1 MPDTQQLSQLRTSAR
16 RYADMEDSEFVTD
29 SEVDAYLNLGVRHL
43 WALLF
48 QNDIDRFVTNTELV
62 TVTGTREYTLADNF
76 LVMRLVEVLQASGS
90 EDAYP
95 IQAYNLSEGHTSNT
109 GLFGSAFTDG
119 EHLRYAVYGQ
129 STAGDGTRIR
139 FDPDPAGRTF
149 RLWYVAAPE
158 TLAADGDLFDGV
170 LGWEEWVT
178 LWAAEQMML
187 KEESDPTFLIRKR
200 QEVTKLVQHVAGS
213 RDVGSAHRVARV
225 RGRRRRRGLMAR

>member
-1 MPDTQQLSQLRTSAR
+1 MPLTQQLSELRTSAR
-16 RYADMEDSEFVTD
+16 RIADMERSTFVTD
-29 SEVDAYLNLGVRHL
+29 AEIDAYLNLGVRHL

-48 QNDIDRFVTNTELV
+48 QSDIDRFVVRFEFTT
-62 TVTGTREYTLADNF
+62 TTGTREYTLPDDF
-76 LVMRLVEVLQASGS
+76 MVVRLLEVLTTSGG

-129 STAGDGTRIR
+129 GTAGAGTRIR
-139 FDPDPAGRTF
+139 FDPDPQGRTF

-158 TLAADGDLFDGV
+158 ELSVDGDLFDGV

-178 LWAAEQMML
+178 LWAGEQMLL
-187 KEESDPTFLIRKR
+187 KEESDPSLVIRRR
-200 QEVTKLVQHVAGS
+200 QEVTSIMKKVAGS
-213 RDVGSAHRVARV
+213 RDVGSAHRVAKV
-225 RGRRRRRGLMAR
+225 RGRRRRRGLVAR